1 MKKFE
6 REGLRIVKDALNM
19 FDKAER
25 AYTRKNS
32 PKKPRGPTKKQL
44 AKVQA
49 AADREVETMIRSERF
64 DVQMNTYSGRII
76 GECHGTALTHIVE
89 DLSIPLLIE

>member
-6 REGLRIVKDALNM
+6 WEGLRIVKDAFNM
-19 FDKAER
+19 FAKAER

-32 PKKPRGPTKKQL
+32 PKKPRGPTKNQL

-64 DVQMNTYSGRII
+64 DVKMNTYSDRIM
-76 GECHGTALTHIVE
+76 G
-89 DLSIPLLIE
+89 